1 MNIDCLVKISYY
13 FQFHEFFFHI
23 WFLFQIYEFIR
34 ILHRPLG
41 HLRNQRDD
49 FGFDNTRQF
58 VFDGPTIGVSHQ
70 MDQGMAGRNH
80 SKRI

>member
-1 MNIDCLVKISYY
+1 MYIDCLVKISYY
-13 FQFHEFFFHI
+13 FQFHEFFLNIF
-23 WFLFQIYEFIR
+23 FLFQIYEFIR

-41 HLRNQRDD
+41 HLHNQRDD

-58 VFDGPTIGVSHQ
+58 VFDGPTISVSHR